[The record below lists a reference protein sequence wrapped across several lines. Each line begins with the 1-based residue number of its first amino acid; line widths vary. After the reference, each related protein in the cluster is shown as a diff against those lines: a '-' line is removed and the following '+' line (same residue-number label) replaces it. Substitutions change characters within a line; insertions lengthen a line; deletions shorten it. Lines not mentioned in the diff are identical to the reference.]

1 MTTLTTEYDAVI
13 AEFDPIIGLE
23 THIELG
29 TNSKMFCSCSAQ
41 FGGDPN
47 THVCPVC
54 LGMPGSMP
62 VVNRVAIESTI
73 RMGLALNCSIAPW
86 CRFARKNYFY
96 PDMPK
101 NYQISQYDEP
111 LCTDGFLDVTVAT
124 PDGPQVFRVE
134 IERVHME
141 EDTGKLLHA
150 GGAGRIHGAT
160 HSLVDYNRAGIPL
173 IEVVTKPILNTGELA
188 PEVAKAYVAELRDL
202 MRALGV
208 SDVRMEEGSLR
219 CDVNVSLSRP
229 GEEWGTRTETKNVN
243 SLRSVERSVRT
254 EMLRQANQLRAGER
268 IIQETRHFNE
278 ETGDTTSGRSKEQ
291 AEDYRYF
298 PEPDLVPIAPSQ
310 EWIQELRGTLPEVP
324 SVRRA
329 RLQSE
334 WGITEFDMQSLVN
347 AGALELITAS
357 IDAGVQPTA
366 ARKWWTGEL
375 MRVANEQGCEL
386 EDLSVTP
393 LDIAEIEGLIS
404 QGDLTDKMARSVFE
418 GLLAGEGSVS
428 EVVSSRGLVVV
439 NDDASLIAAINT
451 ALSDSPDV
459 AEKIKGGKI
468 AAAGAIVGSV
478 MKATQGQA
486 DAAKVRA
493 LLFELLGVKE

>member
-1 MTTLTTEYDAVI
+1 
-13 AEFDPIIGLE
+13 
-23 THIELG
+23 
-29 TNSKMFCSCSAQ
+29 
-41 FGGDPN
+41 
-47 THVCPVC
+47 
-54 LGMPGSMP
+54 
-62 VVNRVAIESTI
+62 
-73 RMGLALNCSIAPW
+73 
-86 CRFARKNYFY
+86 
-96 PDMPK
+96 
-101 NYQISQYDEP
+101 
-111 LCTDGFLDVTVAT
+111 
-124 PDGPQVFRVE
+124 
-134 IERVHME
+134 
-141 EDTGKLLHA
+141 
-150 GGAGRIHGAT
+150 
-160 HSLVDYNRAGIPL
+160 
-173 IEVVTKPILNTGELA
+173 
-188 PEVAKAYVAELRDL
+188 
-202 MRALGV
+202 
-208 SDVRMEEGSLR
+208 
-219 CDVNVSLSRP
+219 
-229 GEEWGTRTETKNVN
+229 
-243 SLRSVERSVRT
+243 
-254 EMLRQANQLRAGER
+254 
-268 IIQETRHFNE
+268 
-278 ETGDTTSGRSKEQ
+278 
-291 AEDYRYF
+291 
-298 PEPDLVPIAPSQ
+298 
-310 EWIQELRGTLPEVP
+310 
-324 SVRRA
+324 
-329 RLQSE
+329 
-334 WGITEFDMQSLVN
+334 MQSLVN

-428 EVVSSRGLVVV
+428 EVVSRRGLVVV

>member
-1 MTTLTTEYDAVI
+1 
-13 AEFDPIIGLE
+13 
-23 THIELG
+23 
-29 TNSKMFCSCSAQ
+29 
-41 FGGDPN
+41 
-47 THVCPVC
+47 
-54 LGMPGSMP
+54 
-62 VVNRVAIESTI
+62 
-73 RMGLALNCSIAPW
+73 
-86 CRFARKNYFY
+86 
-96 PDMPK
+96 
-101 NYQISQYDEP
+101 
-111 LCTDGFLDVTVAT
+111 
-124 PDGPQVFRVE
+124 
-134 IERVHME
+134 
-141 EDTGKLLHA
+141 
-150 GGAGRIHGAT
+150 
-160 HSLVDYNRAGIPL
+160 
-173 IEVVTKPILNTGELA
+173 
-188 PEVAKAYVAELRDL
+188 
-202 MRALGV
+202 
-208 SDVRMEEGSLR
+208 
-219 CDVNVSLSRP
+219 
-229 GEEWGTRTETKNVN
+229 
-243 SLRSVERSVRT
+243 
-254 EMLRQANQLRAGER
+254 
-268 IIQETRHFNE
+268 ETRHFNE

-310 EWIQELRGTLPEVP
+310 TWIQELRGTLPEVP

-329 RLQSE
+329 RLRSE